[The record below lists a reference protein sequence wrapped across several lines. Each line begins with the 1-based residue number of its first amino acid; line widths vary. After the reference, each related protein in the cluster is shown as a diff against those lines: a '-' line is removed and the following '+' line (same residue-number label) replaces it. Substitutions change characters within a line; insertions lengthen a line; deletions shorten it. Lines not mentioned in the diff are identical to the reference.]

1 MYILYIIIIATSNY
15 IKMVVLFAPLSPL
28 IWLPPRDPSGDP
40 LRELRLTPREC
51 EDVRREWCRRELV
64 ERPRT
69 TKTPPSWGDSERA
82 RGLTCNV

>member
-1 MYILYIIIIATSNY
+1 MYILYIIIIANY
-15 IKMVVLFAPLSPL
+15 IPMVVRFAP
-28 IWLPPRDPSGDP
+28 PRNPSGDP

-51 EDVRREWCRRELV
+51 EDVRREWCRRELE